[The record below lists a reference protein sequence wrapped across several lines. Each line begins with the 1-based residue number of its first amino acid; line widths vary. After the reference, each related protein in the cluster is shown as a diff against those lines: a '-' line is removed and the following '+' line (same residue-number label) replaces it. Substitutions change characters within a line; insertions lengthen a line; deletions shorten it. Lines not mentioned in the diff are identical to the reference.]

1 MFTESLA
8 GATCASTT
16 ANDAMAFATI
26 SPDTFETMALPY
38 LDELYRTAR
47 RTLGCATQAE
57 DVVQE
62 VFLQAWKSF
71 HRFTPG
77 TNCRAW
83 LFKIM
88 FHVINHHWRKNNR
101 LVTVSEEE
109 EYLFEQLV
117 AEPSVPADLQDEDIL
132 AALET
137 VPANFRAVILLA
149 DVQEFAY
156 KEIAEMLHIPIG
168 TVMSRLNRGRK
179 LLREKLTGTLT
190 MDEALPTWAASQ
202 PRTFVSQST

>member
-1 MFTESLA
+1 MFIKSLA

-16 ANDAMAFATI
+16 STDTMSFAAASTD
-26 SPDTFETMALPY
+26 SFETLAMPY
-38 LDELYRTAR
+38 MDELYRTAR
-47 RTLGCATQAE
+47 RTLGCAAQAE

-62 VFLQAWKSF
+62 VYLQAWKSF

-88 FHVINHHWRKNNR
+88 FHIINHHWRKNNR
-101 LVTVSEEE
+101 MVTLAEGE

-117 AEPSVPADLQDEDIL
+117 AEPSIPTELQDEDIL
-132 AALET
+132 AALDAI
-137 VPANFRAVILLA
+137 PANFRAVILLA

-156 KEIAEMLHIPIG
+156 REIAEMLQVPIG

-179 LLREKLTGTLT
+179 LLREKLV
-190 MDEALPTWAASQ
+190 ASLCA
-202 PRTFVSQST
+202 